1 MNISLHHV
9 ALTLALVAAACG
21 GGNTPEPKAVEPPPA
36 VTATPTGTSAAPAS
50 APTSAATDT
59 APVALPTS
67 MKLVSATTMAADLQS
82 VGLDPKNLPPL
93 NKLNTAQMKKV
104 MATFTKALGWTCKDC
119 HGTGNFEASTPHKKV
134 ATRMWDE
141 YVRNS
146 THAAGGLYCDSCH
159 QGKAHFL
166 DRTDKKALGAW
177 MDQEYTKKWKHD
189 GKDTKCSTCH
199 GEPFNPSIIASWEK

>member
-1 MNISLHHV
+1 MKVSSHQIV
-9 ALTLALVAAACG
+9 LTFALVVAACG
-21 GGNTPEPKAVEPPPA
+21 GGNA
-36 VTATPTGTSAAPAS
+36 ATPKPAEPVATA
-50 APTSAATDT
+50 APTST
-59 APVALPTS
+59 APAPTGSTSGTDAAPSALPAS
-67 MKLVSATTMAADLQS
+67 MKLVSATTMAAELQS

-119 HGTGNFEASTPHKKV
+119 HGTGNFEAPTPHKKV
-134 ATRMWDE
+134 ATRMWDD

-146 THAAGGLYCDSCH
+146 SHAAGGLYCDSCH

-177 MDQEYTKKWKHD
+177 MDQEYTKKWKHN
-189 GKDTKCSTCH
+189 GKEAKCSTCH
-199 GEPFNPSIIASWEK
+199 GEPFNPSIIAAWEK